1 MWSGRKPNRRLP
13 LAVLTTILLLVLCG
27 TGQFAP
33 AAAAP
38 SDIRFGAVEAYAA
51 PDAAWQAGVAWERV
65 RFHWA
70 QIQAGGE
77 GSWDDGEFTDALLA
91 GELAGGRQ
99 VVGLLIGIPDWAN
112 ENGIPRG
119 LNLPHTDPGNTW
131 ATYVRTI
138 VGRYAG
144 RIDHWILWNEPD
156 VWDSAHPGHTW
167 NGTVD
172 DFLQLNRVGYVTA
185 KETNPNAVIHLAA
198 VTHWWDAAYGRP
210 LYFQR
215 YLETLVADSNAA
227 GNNYYFDVATL
238 HLYFQPHYVYDITSY
253 YYGLMGSVGIWKPIW
268 IVETNAAPSLDPTWP
283 VADPAFWV
291 SLDEQAAYIPQA
303 LAMGMAAGAQRIA
316 IYKMKDTPDD
326 KAANPE
332 PFGLIRADG
341 SYRPAYYT
349 MQVATGMLAG
359 ATRASRDRWDDVGQ
373 VRVEQDGGST
383 TVLFSRVPGPR
394 TAEVPA
400 TSSSADLVDMW
411 GRRQVVSA
419 QDGVYRIELPA
430 APCSQSAG
438 DYCMIGGPTYYL
450 VQGNPAGG
458 ELPAPA
464 APAPSNAGTAEPP
477 AGQPTDESSS
487 ATATAT
493 LAPTATPTA
502 TATATATATLTAS
515 PTASPTS
522 SPTVTASPSV
532 TPSPSSTATTV
543 PPPTTPPTT
552 ATLLPSPKPTPLP
565 SLASRVPAGLSILL
579 VAGLATLGVGLVLL
593 AWWQLRR
600 P

>member
-1 MWSGRKPNRRLP
+1 MRSSPRPRRTHP
-13 LAVLTTILLLVLCG
+13 FFLATILLLVFTNAGRL
-27 TGQFAP
+27 AP

-38 SDIRFGAVEAYAA
+38 TDIRFGAVEAYYAPAA
-51 PDAAWQAGVAWERV
+51 ASQAGVAWERV

-70 QIQAGGE
+70 QLQAGGE
-77 GSWDDGEFTDALLA
+77 GTWDDGEFTDDVLA

-131 ATYVRTI
+131 ATFVRTI

-156 VWDSAHPGHTW
+156 VWDSNHPGHTW
-167 NGTVD
+167 GGSVQ

-215 YLETLVADSNAA
+215 YLETLVADPNAA

-283 VADPAFWV
+283 VADPAFLV
-291 SLDEQAAYIPQA
+291 SLDEQAAYMPQA

-316 IYKMKDTPDD
+316 IYKLVDTPGD

-341 SYRPAYYT
+341 SYRPAFT
-349 MQVATGMLAG
+349 AFQIATGMLAG

-373 VRVEQDGGST
+373 VTVQQEGGST

-400 TSSSADLVDMW
+400 QTQTALLVDMW
-411 GRRQVVSA
+411 GRRQSVSA
-419 QDGVYRIELPA
+419 QNGVYTINLPA

-450 VQGNPAGG
+450 VQGSPSGG
-458 ELPAPA
+458 SLPAPA
-464 APAPSNAGTAEPP
+464 QPP
-477 AGQPTDESSS
+477 AQPNTDTSTAAPPAAS
-487 ATATAT
+487 ATASPSDTPE
-493 LAPTATPTA
+493 PTKTA
-502 TATATATATLTAS
+502 TATAIPSATATNTVTTTPSPTATDTPVPPSATATVSASPTLPPTATAAPLS
-515 PTASPTS
+515 PEPEPPIYHLRTSP
-522 SPTVTASPSV
+522 
-532 TPSPSSTATTV
+532 
-543 PPPTTPPTT
+543 
-552 ATLLPSPKPTPLP
+552 LLIGG
-565 SLASRVPAGLSILL
+565 LAALGLGFILL
-579 VAGLATLGVGLVLL
+579 AL
-593 AWWQLRR
+593 WQLRR
-600 P
+600 K